1 VNKQNGGVLGF
12 RRGKIGWLVG
22 WRINM
27 DETTDETN
35 VVTLYEFL
43 RIKIG
48 VGVIF
53 GQGVKGAVMDLGSG
67 ACGLASTRLHFDT

>member
-1 VNKQNGGVLGF
+1 
-12 RRGKIGWLVG
+12 
-22 WRINM
+22 M

-53 GQGVKGAVMDLGSG
+53 GQGVKGAVMDLGGWLRSLWLGQYEAAFRHVSAAG
-67 ACGLASTRLHFDT
+67 AQRWSR